1 VREKVEVKKK
11 SKKIRNPFF
20 SFGASVYNSS
30 PLPPPPSL
38 SLATP
43 PLSMCHGR
51 QRRRPLAPP
60 VRPGLLLGVH
70 LADDGDVVAAD
81 DVQPAEG
88 LQLGLRALPGEHALD
103 AVREDQVDGLVEA
116 AEGARDDPAVVA
128 DDGDGR
134 CERERERM
142 RERAGEFFF
151 GGGG

>member
-1 VREKVEVKKK
+1 MLLFT
-11 SKKIRNPFF
+11 I
-20 SFGASVYNSS
+20 
-30 PLPPPPSL
+30 LPPSPPPSL